1 MTRGTTPSL
10 SFTFDEIDINQI
22 AYAEITM
29 NQKGR
34 NVLIKKL
41 KRTGKVYYAYFSET
55 DTLSL
60 SVGDCLVQAKVKLK
74 DGNVIATDIET
85 ITINDVLN
93 EEVML

>member
-10 SFTFDEIDINQI
+10 SFTFDEIDVSQI
-22 AYAEITM
+22 AYGEITL

-34 NVLIKKL
+34 NVIIKKL
-41 KRTGKVYYAYFSET
+41 KRSGKIYYAYFTEN

-60 SVGDCLVQAKVKLK
+60 AVGECLVQAKVKLK

-85 ITINDVLN
+85 ITVHDVLN
-93 EEVML
+93 EEAML